1 MFVFNVT
8 TFEVLWAT
16 TFKRQF
22 IFLEKLFFK
31 EEVLCDISWSFSA
44 INCYQ
49 NELHLRSGVVT
60 GSSSDCE
67 WISPYNFVKD
77 LCLCL
82 YYHVKLYIWFVWI
95 YTIHLCFWQQAKLCY
110 KVRWVLPGVKSCQIL
125 NGRLLIKF
133 SLKGVLGE
141 GLPSERCIK
150 FIPRKIMLFWDYC
163 LSLCKTA
170 LLYSVLSIYYL
181 KITFLL
187 SCLAWR
193 RKRGGSCF
201 KDSSNRGTR
210 GITFISSLFI
220 LLPLFCYHSLL
231 KVFHHF

>member
-22 IFLEKLFFK
+22 IFSEKLFFK
-31 EEVLCDISWSFSA
+31 EEVLCDNSWSFPA

-82 YYHVKLYIWFVWI
+82 YYHVKLCIWFVWI
-95 YTIHLCFWQQAKLCY
+95 YTIHLCFSPL
-110 KVRWVLPGVKSCQIL
+110 IL
-125 NGRLLIKF
+125 FLAA
-133 SLKGVLGE
+133 
-141 GLPSERCIK
+141 SE
-150 FIPRKIMLFWDYC
+150 
-163 LSLCKTA
+163 A
-170 LLYSVLSIYYL
+170 LLQSEMRV
-181 KITFLL
+181 
-187 SCLAWR
+187 
-193 RKRGGSCF
+193 
-201 KDSSNRGTR
+201 TR
-210 GITFISSLFI
+210 HEI
-220 LLPLFCYHSLL
+220 LTNIEWT
-231 KVFHHF
+231 VAN